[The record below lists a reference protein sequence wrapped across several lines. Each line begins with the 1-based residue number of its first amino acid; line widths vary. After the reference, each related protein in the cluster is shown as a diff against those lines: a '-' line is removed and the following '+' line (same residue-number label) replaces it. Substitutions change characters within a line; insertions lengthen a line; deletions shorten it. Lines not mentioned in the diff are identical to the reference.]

1 MTENEWMLTSVLDCR
16 RVDLAVNKGELTP
29 FQRSRYDQMRFR
41 RAQGEPLQYIIGQ
54 CDFMG
59 IPLSVDRRALIPRPE
74 TEILV
79 DLTIEKIRAMPK
91 KALNVLDLGVG
102 SGNITVALLR
112 YFTEMNVTAID
123 ISDDALALAVKNAT
137 ANNVEQRIEFLNN
150 DMVLYMK
157 EAIRQG
163 EKFDVIVSNPPYI
176 PTGQLAQLPDD
187 VRREPRLALDG
198 GDDGLRFYRS
208 IIEYGWQFLTANG
221 FLVMEIG
228 DGQREGIEK
237 IFAQYPQYGE
247 IKFYKDYVGTQ
258 RIVFARL
265 GGSWKN

>member
-29 FQRSRYDQMRFR
+29 VQRSRYDQMQFL

-59 IPLSVDRRALIPRPE
+59 ISLSVDWRALIPRPE

-79 DLTIEKIRAMPK
+79 DLTIEKIRTLPK
-91 KALNVLDLGVG
+91 KVRNVLDLGVG
-102 SGNITVALLR
+102 SGNITVALLK
-112 YFTEMNVTAID
+112 YFIDMNVTAVD
-123 ISDDALALAVKNAT
+123 ISDDALALAAKNAM
-137 ANNVEQRIEFLNN
+137 ANNVEQKIEFLND
-150 DMVLYMK
+150 DMTLYMK
-157 EAIRQG
+157 KAARQDK
-163 EKFDVIVSNPPYI
+163 KFDGIISNPPYI
-176 PTGQLAQLPDD
+176 PTGQLAQLSDD

-208 IIEYGWQFLTANG
+208 IIEYGWQLLTANG